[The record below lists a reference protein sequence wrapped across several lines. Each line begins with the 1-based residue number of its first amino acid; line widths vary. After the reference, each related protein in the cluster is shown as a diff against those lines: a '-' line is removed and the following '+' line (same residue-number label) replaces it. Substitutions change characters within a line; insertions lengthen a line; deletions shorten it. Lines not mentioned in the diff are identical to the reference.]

1 MLALE
6 ILSHDHAK
14 NHQDSDHFLQ
24 SLEEILTK
32 VTEGYRVNKYDK
44 VLIIHR
50 ATGAQ
55 GEGCEFHCYNAG
67 TAQELAQTVLAFMQ
81 ELREQGYHW
90 AATPYQNPR
99 ITELFK
105 QHIASDHLT
114 ITGIPEGILA
124 TVRL

>member
-14 NHQDSDHFLQ
+14 NHSDSDHFLQ

-32 VTEGYRVNKYDK
+32 VIQGYRVNKYDQ
-44 VLIIHR
+44 VLIIYR
-50 ATGAQ
+50 AVGSM

-67 TAQELAQTVLAFMQ
+67 TAQVLAQTVLAFMQ
-81 ELREQGYHW
+81 ELREQGYQW

-105 QHIASDHLT
+105 QHIASDRLT